1 MSETTKA
8 VNPPK
13 DNKKRYS
20 NRQGAKKST
29 ANKNEQKSGTTV
41 QRSNTSST
49 HVTSKK
55 LFIDTNGMTN
65 LQKWREN
72 QETELGAKYGA
83 MVASVFNSN
92 YHKVILPKRCMKAER
107 MLDEAEEVQRQI
119 QIDAGVAPEDIQFEF
134 DTYTLDEVLNE
145 FSPENLNI
153 DFYNMVGGL
162 SEDELSEF
170 QEHLDQLYQQ
180 ELKVYRNRLQAVK
193 SDSEKLFSD
202 IVNSLSENSFNAVKD
217 ADGDWDTLRAE
228 ADPVKLMKLI
238 NETHYLDA
246 RQVKSQQRTK
256 VRNAFYRDFRMR
268 TNQQVSSFRKEF
280 EWHQAMFEKV
290 GLSMGED
297 DEIAEIFID
306 KLHEGYDG
314 LRDEQERLEKNG
326 VGNPLSNLK
335 EAYQLALQFT
345 PTCSPER
352 TTGTVYNTETDD
364 RPPNPKRGTDR
375 FRNDQNKGKGNG
387 KIAQDAGKAN
397 TSNAQNKNK
406 EESNKSNTGGDGTP
420 NKNISCYLCKRKHR
434 IEDCPKLKDCQNYAD
449 SLYKDDEAVNHYLSS
464 INCSLCNEVNSVNE
478 KDEFEVFMDNC
489 ADASLFKNSQMLE
502 NIKECDGKIRD
513 SS

>member
-246 RQVKSQQRTK
+246 QQVKSQQRTK

-326 VGNPLSNLK
+326 VGNPPSNLK
-335 EAYQLALQFT
+335 EAYQFRPVVRSVQLAQCIILRLMIDRQILKEAQIDFVMIKIKVKVMGKLLKTLVRQILAMLKIKIKRNLTSPTPVVMGLQI
-345 PTCSPER
+345 
-352 TTGTVYNTETDD
+352 
-364 RPPNPKRGTDR
+364 
-375 FRNDQNKGKGNG
+375 
-387 KIAQDAGKAN
+387 KIFHV
-397 TSNAQNKNK
+397 T
-406 EESNKSNTGGDGTP
+406 
-420 NKNISCYLCKRKHR
+420 
-434 IEDCPKLKDCQNYAD
+434 
-449 SLYKDDEAVNHYLSS
+449 
-464 INCSLCNEVNSVNE
+464 SVN
-478 KDEFEVFMDNC
+478 V
-489 ADASLFKNSQMLE
+489 STVL
-502 NIKECDGKIRD
+502 KIVQN
-513 SS
+513 